1 MPASQVKAG
10 DRFDGQVAVVTGSA
24 WGMGRRHAE
33 RLAAEG
39 ARLVLADIQL
49 ELATSVADSLP
60 NSIAVGCDVSI
71 AGDSELVAERALEAF
86 GRIDILVNNAGG
98 ALIAPKPLDE
108 LSEDDWDKV
117 VDVNLKG
124 TWLCT
129 KAVLP
134 AMRDAGRGKIV
145 NIGSIS
151 PLLGNP
157 GRAAY
162 ASAKGGIVGLTHTM
176 ARELGPFGIT
186 VNCVAPG
193 LIEIPHPKTAYSPA
207 EFERMKARRLEVQA
221 VKRLGQ
227 MDDVSDAVL
236 FFASPESDFV
246 TGQLLPVDGGTVL
259 H

>member
-1 MPASQVKAG
+1 MTRG
-10 DRFDGQVAVVTGSA
+10 RFDGQVALVTGGA

-39 ARLVLADIQL
+39 ARVVLADIQF
-49 ELATSVADSLP
+49 ELAAEVADSLP
-60 NSIAVGCDVSI
+60 HAMAIRCDVSS
-71 AGDSELVAERALEAF
+71 AGDTQQVASRALEQF

-98 ALIAPKPLDE
+98 ALFQPKPLDE
-108 LSEDDWDKV
+108 LTEDDWDKV

-124 TWLCT
+124 MWLCT

-134 AMRDAGRGKIV
+134 AMREAGRGKIV

-162 ASAKGGIVGLTHTM
+162 AASKGGVLGLTRSM

-236 FFASPESDFV
+236 FFASAESDFV

>member
-1 MPASQVKAG
+1 MPSRTTA
-10 DRFDGQVAVVTGSA
+10 RFDGQVAIVTGSA

-33 RLAAEG
+33 RLDAEG
-39 ARLVLADIQL
+39 ARVVLADIQL
-49 ELATSVADSLP
+49 DLATTVAESLTDA
-60 NSIAVGCDVSI
+60 IAVRCDVSS
-71 AGDSELVAERALEAF
+71 AADAEHVAASALETY
-86 GRIDILVNNAGG
+86 GRIDVLVNNAGG
-98 ALIAPKPLDE
+98 ALSPPTPLDQ
-108 LSEDDWDKV
+108 LSEQDWDKI

-124 TWLCT
+124 IWLCS

-134 AMRDAGRGKIV
+134 AMREAGRGKIV

-162 ASAKGGIVGLTHTM
+162 AASKGGVIGLTHTM

-193 LIEIPHPKTAYSPA
+193 LIEVPHPKTAYSP
-207 EFERMKARRLEVQA
+207 EELERMKARRLEVQS
-221 VKRLGQ
+221 VKRFGQ

-236 FFASPESDFV
+236 FFASAESDFV

>member
-1 MPASQVKAG
+1 MTRG
-10 DRFDGQVAVVTGSA
+10 RFDGQVAIVTGSA

-33 RLAAEG
+33 RLHEEG
-39 ARLVLADIQL
+39 ARVVLADIQL
-49 ELATSVADSLP
+49 ELATEVADSLD
-60 NSIAVGCDVSI
+60 SAIAVQCDVS
-71 AGDSELVAERALEAF
+71 VADDTERVAASALETF

-98 ALIAPKPLDE
+98 ALFEPKPLDE
-108 LSEDDWDKV
+108 LSEEEWDKV

-129 KAVLP
+129 RAVVP
-134 AMRDAGRGKIV
+134 AMREAGRGKIV

-162 ASAKGGIVGLTHTM
+162 AASKGGVVGLTHTM

-193 LIEIPHPKTAYSPA
+193 LIEIPHPKSAYSPA
-207 EFERMKARRLEVQA
+207 EFERMKARRLEVQP

-227 MDDVSDAVL
+227 MDDVSNAVL
-236 FFASPESDFV
+236 FFASAESDFV

>member
-1 MPASQVKAG
+1 MPPSEAEARG
-10 DRFDGQVAVVTGSA
+10 RFDGQVAIVTGGA

-39 ARLVLADIQL
+39 ARVVLADIQF
-49 ELATSVADSLP
+49 ELATAVADSLA
-60 NSIAVGCDVSI
+60 NAIAVECDVSC
-71 AGDSELVAERALEAF
+71 ASDTERVAARALEAF

-108 LSEDDWDKV
+108 LSEEDWDKI

-124 TWLCT
+124 MWLCT

-134 AMRDAGRGKIV
+134 AMRDAGRGRIV

-151 PLLGNP
+151 PMLGNP

-162 ASAKGGIVGLTHTM
+162 AAAKGGVVGLTRTM
-176 ARELGPFGIT
+176 ARELGSFGIT

-193 LIEIPHPKTAYSPA
+193 LIEIPHPKSAYSPA

-236 FFASPESDFV
+236 FFASTESDFV